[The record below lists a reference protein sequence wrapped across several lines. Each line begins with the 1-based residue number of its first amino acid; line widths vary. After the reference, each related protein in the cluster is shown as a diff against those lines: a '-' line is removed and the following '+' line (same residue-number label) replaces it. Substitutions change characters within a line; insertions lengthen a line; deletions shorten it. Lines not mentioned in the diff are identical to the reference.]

1 VAGAQ
6 QGQGNRLACAAQ
18 DSRHPLTADM
28 TARKARRMAKSSV
41 SVPTPEKLVA
51 ELVLLLDLDPRGG
64 DRFVGRR
71 QLEGM
76 GRVFGGQ
83 AIAQALVAAHR
94 TVPDERPTHSLHAYF
109 LRSGSDEHGIEF
121 RVKRDLDGRSFSNRR
136 VVASQQGEPI
146 LNLIASFQKPQ
157 NGPAHQYAKM
167 PEVPPPEDLEPD
179 TAIRRR
185 FAEAMPEG
193 LLRNLMLRPRPIDF
207 RSVEPRN
214 WQSPGKR
221 APVAHCWF
229 RTVAALPDVPPIH
242 RAVLA
247 YASDFQLLSTAI
259 QPHGLSFHKG
269 EVKAAS
275 LDHALWFHGPFRA
288 DEWLLYATDSPWS
301 GLARGFGRGQIFSR
315 DGRLVASVAQ
325 EGMMRRVRTD

>member
-1 VAGAQ
+1 MA
-6 QGQGNRLACAAQ
+6 
-18 DSRHPLTADM
+18 
-28 TARKARRMAKSSV
+28 ARKAQPMATAISSP
-41 SVPTPEKLVA
+41 PTPEQLVA
-51 ELVLLLDLDPRGG
+51 ELVLLFHLEARGG
-64 DRFVGRR
+64 DKFIGRR
-71 QLEGM
+71 QIEGT

-83 AIAQALVAAHR
+83 AIAQALAAARR
-94 TVPDERPTHSLHAYF
+94 TVPDDRHTHSLHAYF
-109 LRSGSDEHGIEF
+109 LRSGSDELPIEF

-136 VVASQQGEPI
+136 VVASQQGQPI

-157 NGPAHQYAKM
+157 EGPHHQFANM
-167 PEVPPPEDLEPD
+167 PQVPPPEELEPD
-179 TAIRRR
+179 AAIRRR
-185 FAEAMPEG
+185 FAEGMPKG
-193 LLRNLMLRPRPIDF
+193 LVRNLMLRPRPIDI

-221 APVAHCWF
+221 DPVAHCWF
-229 RTVAALPDVPPIH
+229 RTVAPLPDDPPIH

-269 EVKAAS
+269 EIKAAS

-288 DEWLLYATDSPWS
+288 DEWLLYVTDRPGS
-301 GLARGFGRGQIFSR
+301 GLARGFGRGQIFTR

-325 EGMMRRVRTD
+325 EGMLREVKRG

>member
-1 VAGAQ
+1 M
-6 QGQGNRLACAAQ
+6 AAQ
-18 DSRHPLTADM
+18 GAGV
-28 TARKARRMAKSSV
+28 MAKPPANT
-41 SVPTPEKLVA
+41 PTPEQLVA
-51 ELVLLLDLDPRGG
+51 ELVLLLDLEPRGG

-71 QLEGM
+71 LAGGA

-83 AIAQALVAAHR
+83 AIAQALGAARR
-94 TVPDERPTHSLHAYF
+94 TVADDRHTHSLHAYF
-109 LRSGSDEHGIEF
+109 LRGGSDELPIEF
-121 RVKRDLDGRSFSNRR
+121 RVKRDLDGASFSNRR
-136 VVASQQGEPI
+136 VVASQKGQPI

-157 NGPAHQYAKM
+157 EGLHHQHAQM
-167 PEVPPPEDLEPD
+167 PQVPPPEELEPD
-179 TAIRRR
+179 MALRRR
-185 FAEAMPEG
+185 YAETMPDG
-193 LLRNLMLRPRPIDF
+193 PLKDLMLRARPIDI

-221 APVAHCWF
+221 EPVAHCWF
-229 RTVAALPDVPPIH
+229 RTVAQLPDDPPIH

-269 EVKAAS
+269 EIKAAS

-288 DEWLLYATDSPWS
+288 DEWLLYVTDSPWS
-301 GLARGFGRGQIFSR
+301 GLARGFGRGQIFTR

-325 EGMMRRVRTD
+325 EGMMRPVR